1 MGKIG
6 RPEEDDSE
14 PLYAMAE
21 IVHKNPEMNLASVIR
36 LVIQSMTSFHSEEAI
51 IKRLSRKFNRDREFL
66 LDRVRSQE
74 ERPVVYLP
82 PQRRRTIDVDI
93 STLGWNHHPKH
104 REIGL
109 KVASAA
115 ARMDATMSQVGQ
127 VITHMDAANR
137 IGAAAAQMNATMAQ
151 VDTLAKHMD
160 TISQVG
166 SAAAGLDRISRTF
179 DIAAG
184 MNGISQAARAMERID
199 AISRVA
205 DRAALAARH
214 FQP

>member
-21 IVHKNPEMNLASVIR
+21 IVHSNPEMNLAGVIR
-36 LVIQSMTSFHSEEAI
+36 IVIQSMTNFHSEEAI
-51 IKRLSRKFNRDREFL
+51 TKRLRRKFERHREFL
-66 LDRVRSQE
+66 MDRVRSHK

-82 PQRRRTIDVDI
+82 PQRLRTVGVDL

-104 REIGL
+104 HGIGL
-109 KVASAA
+109 KVASAVAQMQATIDRTGCVA
-115 ARMDATMSQVGQ
+115 ACMDT
-127 VITHMDAANR
+127 ANQ
-137 IGAAAAQMNATMAQ
+137 IGAAAAQMNAAMVRLDKFATR
-151 VDTLAKHMD
+151 MD
-160 TISQVG
+160 TIGRVG
-166 SAAAGLDRISRTF
+166 AAAAAMNRISRVS

-184 MNGISQAARAMERID
+184 MNTISKATRTMERMD
-199 AISRVA
+199 AMSRVA
-205 DRAALAARH
+205 DRAALASRQ

>member
-14 PLYAMAE
+14 ALYAMAE
-21 IVHKNPEMNLASVIR
+21 SVHNNPEMNLASVIR
-36 LVIQSMTSFHSEEAI
+36 LVIQSMSFHSEEAI

-66 LDRVRSQE
+66 MDRVRSEE

-82 PQRRRTIDVDI
+82 PQRRRTVGIDI

-104 REIGL
+104 REVGLRVGSAVAQMEAAIDRIGC
-109 KVASAA
+109 VTAY
-115 ARMDATMSQVGQ
+115 MDT
-127 VITHMDAANR
+127 ANR
-137 IGAAAAQMNATMAQ
+137 IGAAAAQMNAAMVRLDKFATR
-151 VDTLAKHMD
+151 MD
-160 TISQVG
+160 TIGRVG
-166 SAAAGLDRISRTF
+166 ASAAAMDRISRVS

-184 MNGISQAARAMERID
+184 MNTISKATRTMERMD
-199 AISRVA
+199 AMSRVA
-205 DRAALAARH
+205 DRAALASRQ